1 MRKPDVIYRESKER
15 AKLLKENGVLDKY
28 LVSSEEAAALCAIP
42 LLLLTNFDFNRM
54 VGACLERPPSK
65 LMVLILVALRR
76 LPETKGVLY
85 FDAGDDQVA
94 ERVEGESVRKKF
106 IFASTLLD
114 SVKTAKR
121 ERKNSM
127 EIFRVENGKGYDIGD
142 FNLTR
147 EQIKSK
153 AGNNS
158 DMLVMEPMRRFTVLD
173 SGITKGDSGTSVV
186 IVKMVDEKL
195 VYEKEIQPGICHN
208 IANSVEENVKAF
220 KILTNTSFDNCKKR
234 KENLFLYIFI
244 LFLLF
249 FS

>member
-1 MRKPDVIYRESKER
+1 MDEVVPISLLDALRSEEGVRKPDVIYRESKER
-15 AKLLKENGVLDKY
+15 AKLLRENGVLDKY
-28 LVSSEEAAALCAIP
+28 LINKEEAATLCAIP

-54 VGACLERPPSK
+54 VAACMERPPSK
-65 LMVLILVALRR
+65 LMVLILIALRK
-76 LPETKGVLY
+76 LPEVKSVLY
-85 FDAGDDQVA
+85 FDSGNSQIG
-94 ERVEGESVRKKF
+94 ERVEGESVRKNF

-114 SVKTAKR
+114 SVKSAAKK
-121 ERKNSM
+121 EKSNSM
-127 EIFRVENGKGYDIGD
+127 EVFRIENGKGYDIGD

-158 DMLVMEPMRRFTVLD
+158 DLLVMEPMRTFTVLD

-195 VYEKEIQPGICHN
+195 IYEKEIQPGVCHN

-220 KILTNTSFDNCKKR
+220 KILTNTSFDDCK
-234 KENLFLYIFI
+234 
-244 LFLLF
+244 
-249 FS
+249 